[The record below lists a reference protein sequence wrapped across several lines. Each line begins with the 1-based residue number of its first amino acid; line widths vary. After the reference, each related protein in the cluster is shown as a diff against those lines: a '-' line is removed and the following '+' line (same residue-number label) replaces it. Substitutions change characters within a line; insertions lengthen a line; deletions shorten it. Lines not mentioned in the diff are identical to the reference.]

1 MKKYCNIK
9 FRRYSFYGLRRLF
22 KNLDLLEDVFTEEF
36 NNQMKSYTYYDY
48 LQLKSIVDDYK
59 DVVLTKEIINGIVI
73 SFDEEHLNFQSL
85 DLERSVFIG
94 KKYPWI
100 ISDFIDDDGI
110 FSDTVL
116 LERMVKL
123 NKFTVPTK
131 NK

>member
-48 LQLKSIVDDYK
+48 RQLDSIVDDYK
-59 DVVLTKEIINGIVI
+59 NVVLTKEIINGIVI
-73 SFDEEHLNFQSL
+73 TFDEEHLNFQSL

>member
-48 LQLKSIVDDYK
+48 LQLKSIVDNYK
-59 DVVLTKEIINGIVI
+59 NVVLTKETINGIVI

>member
-48 LQLKSIVDDYK
+48 RQLDSIVDDYK
-59 DVVLTKEIINGIVI
+59 NVVLTKEIINGIVI

>member
-22 KNLDLLEDVFTEEF
+22 KNLDLFEDVFTEEF

-48 LQLKSIVDDYK
+48 LQLKSIVDNYK
-59 DVVLTKEIINGIVI
+59 NVVLTKETINGIVI